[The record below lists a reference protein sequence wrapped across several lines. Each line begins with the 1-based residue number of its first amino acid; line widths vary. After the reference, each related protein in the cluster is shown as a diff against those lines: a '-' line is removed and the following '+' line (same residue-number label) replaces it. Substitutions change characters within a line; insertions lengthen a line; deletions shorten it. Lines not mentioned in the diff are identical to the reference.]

1 MSRHSLRSVV
11 KDPRLAP
18 AGGRKLDLAGSWSP
32 VLNRVRQR
40 LLAEGSVRDRRVG
53 IILPVEPKT
62 AYLAVMLAG
71 AGAQVALAAPGALT
85 QDDVAAGLAERGVQV
100 FARSDSTPEQEVEFY
115 AEVLGRRPEVLIDDR
130 AALIRMAHT
139 THPDALQDLIG
150 ASEET
155 TTGVVTLRA
164 MAQAG
169 ALRIPCIAANDAR
182 CKHLFD
188 NRYGTGQSTI
198 TAVLDSTN
206 LLLAGKLL
214 LVIGYSWV
222 GKGIAARARGM
233 GAKVTVSEVDPIAA
247 LEAVHDG
254 FRVAPVRQAC
264 EAAQI
269 VMTATGVPNALPLD
283 AIDRLPDG
291 ALLANAGAVDDE
303 FDMLSLR
310 ARAQRARVVRR
321 NVEEFRLAEGRSVF
335 VIGDGKVVNLS
346 AGEGHPVEIMDLTFS
361 VQALSAR
368 HLLLHGEQM
377 EPAVHLPPTEIDEWV
392 ARQKLES
399 LNVSIDHLTRE
410 QERFFSDWEGHA

>member
-1 MSRHSLRSVV
+1 MRSVV
-11 KDPRLAP
+11 KDPQLAP
-18 AGGRKLDLAGSWSP
+18 GGGRKLDLAGTWAP
-32 VLNRVRQR
+32 VLNRVRER
-40 LLAEGSVRDRRVG
+40 LLAEGSVRDRRIG

-62 AYLAVMLAG
+62 AYLAVMLAQS
-71 AGAQVALAAPGALT
+71 GAQVALAAPGALT
-85 QDDVAAGLAERGVQV
+85 QDDVAAGVAERGVQV
-100 FARSDSTPEQEVEFY
+100 FARSDSTPEEELEFY
-115 AEVLGRRPEVLIDDR
+115 SEVLDRRPEVVIDDR

-139 THPDALQDLIG
+139 THPQALQDLIG

-164 MAQAG
+164 MARAG

-206 LLLAGKLL
+206 LLLAGKVL

-247 LEAVHDG
+247 LEALHDG
-254 FRVAPVRQAC
+254 FRVAPVTEAC
-264 EAAQI
+264 QTAEI
-269 VMTATGVPNALPLD
+269 VMTATGVPNALPLE
-283 AIDRLPDG
+283 AIERLPDG

-303 FDMLSLR
+303 FDMLRLR
-310 ARAQRARVVRR
+310 ERAPGARLVRR

-368 HLLLHGEQM
+368 HLLLRGSEM
-377 EPAVHLPPTEIDEWV
+377 DSGVHLPPPEIDEWV

-399 LNVSIDHLTRE
+399 LGVSIDHLTPE
-410 QERFFSDWEGHA
+410 QESFFSDWEAHA

>member
-1 MSRHSLRSVV
+1 MRSVV
-11 KDPRLAP
+11 KDPHLAP
-18 AGGRKLDLAGSWSP
+18 GGGRKLDLAGTWAP
-32 VLNRVRQR
+32 VLNRVRER

-62 AYLAVMLAG
+62 AYLAVMLAE

-85 QDDVAAGLAERGVQV
+85 QDDVAAALAERGVQV
-100 FARSDSTPEQEVEFY
+100 FARSDSTPERELEFY
-115 AEVLGRRPEVLIDDR
+115 SEVLDRRPEVVIDDR

-139 THPDALQDLIG
+139 THPQALQDLIG

-164 MAQAG
+164 MAGAG

-206 LLLAGKLL
+206 LLLAGKVL

-247 LEAVHDG
+247 LEAFHDG
-254 FRVAPVRQAC
+254 FRVEPVIKAC
-264 EAAQI
+264 ETAEI
-269 VMTATGVPNALPLD
+269 VMTATGVPNALPPD

-303 FDMLSLR
+303 FDLR
-310 ARAQRARVVRR
+310 RLRERAQGARLARR
-321 NVEEFRLAEGRSVF
+321 NVEEFRLANGRSVF

-368 HLLLHGEQM
+368 HLLLHGSEM
-377 EPAVHLPPTEIDEWV
+377 DSAVHLPPPEIDQWV
-392 ARQKLES
+392 ARQKLQS
-399 LNVSIDHLTRE
+399 LGVSIDHLTPE
-410 QERFFSDWEGHA
+410 QERYSSNWEAHA